1 MTKYVPPIDVD
12 FGAPLPV
19 RHPWGLAAESTPAR
33 ELHILQLSGYS
44 LIAGVRDGEP
54 FVVAP
59 GSTKEET
66 LAALQAIV
74 EALEAL
80 Q

>member
-19 RHPWGLAAESTPAR
+19 RVTWDIATWSTPAR

-59 GSTKEET
+59 GSTKEEVR
-66 LAALQAIV
+66 AALQAIV

>member
-12 FGAPLPV
+12 YGAPLPV
-19 RHPWGLAAESTPAR
+19 RLMEGIATTTPAR

-59 GSTKEET
+59 GSTNEEV

>member
-1 MTKYVPPIDVD
+1 MTQYNPPVDVD

-19 RHPWGLAAESTPAR
+19 RLVEGIPTKPGYR

-54 FVVAP
+54 FLAAP
-59 GSTKEET
+59 GSTKAEA
-66 LAALQAIV
+66 LAALQAIID
-74 EALEAL
+74 ALEAL
-80 Q
+80 

>member
-19 RHPWGLAAESTPAR
+19 RMVEGIATTTPAR

-54 FVVAP
+54 FVAAP
-59 GSTKEET
+59 GSTKEEA

-74 EALEAL
+74 DALEAL
-80 Q
+80 

>member
-19 RHPWGLAAESTPAR
+19 RLVETIPITPNR
-33 ELHILQLSGYS
+33 ELHILELSGYS

-54 FVVAP
+54 FVAAP
-59 GSTKEET
+59 GSTKAEA
-66 LAALQAIV
+66 LKALQEIV
-74 EALEAL
+74 NALEAL

>member
-19 RHPWGLAAESTPAR
+19 RLLGIATTTPAR

-54 FVVAP
+54 FVAAP
-59 GSTKEET
+59 GSTKEEA